1 MLASR
6 LHVGAIPPFDNLY
19 GLPTFVDNALCK
31 NDDIIIGVGTES
43 VHIKN
48 QIPTYQRIVRP
59 RIGSFAVKFDSPRSE

>member
-1 MLASR
+1 MVASR

-19 GLPTFVDNALCK
+19 GLPTFVDNALRK

-59 RIGSFAVKFDSPRSE
+59 PIGSFAVKFDSPRSE